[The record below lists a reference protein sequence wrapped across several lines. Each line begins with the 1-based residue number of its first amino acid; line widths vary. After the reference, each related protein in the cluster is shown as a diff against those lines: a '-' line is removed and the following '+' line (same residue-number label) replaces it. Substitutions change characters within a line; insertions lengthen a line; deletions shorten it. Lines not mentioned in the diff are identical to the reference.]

1 VTRSLLAL
9 LAALALAL
17 TACGG
22 SADEAAI
29 DDVAA
34 GDDTTTEADGDMSG
48 DTSMP
53 ADPDHTA
60 PDGEDRPVSP
70 DEAEV
75 VARAYIGLS
84 EAAAEEQAA
93 IDGRPYRVGE
103 KDGEGYMLTEDYVMG
118 RITVTITDGVVTA
131 ATVEADGGPVTVTN

>member
-1 VTRSLLAL
+1 MTRSLLAL
-9 LAALALAL
+9 LAAVAIAV

-22 SADEAAI
+22 SADETQI

-34 GDDTTTEADGDMSG
+34 GGGDATDGDAAG

-53 ADPDHTA
+53 ADPGYTPPA
-60 PDGEDRPVSP
+60 DGDRPVSQ
-70 DEAEV
+70 DEAQV
-75 VARAYIGLS
+75 VAQAYIGLT

-93 IDGRPYRVGE
+93 VDGRPYRVGE